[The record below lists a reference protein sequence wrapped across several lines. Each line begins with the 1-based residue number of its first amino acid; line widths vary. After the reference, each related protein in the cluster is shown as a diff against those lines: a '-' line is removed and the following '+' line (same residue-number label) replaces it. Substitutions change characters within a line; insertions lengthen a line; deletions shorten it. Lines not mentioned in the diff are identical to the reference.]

1 MKVSRIILSAG
12 LGLVLL
18 SLAACAER
26 PMGSPGDPAFVRG
39 LIDGLL
45 APISFALSLFSDS
58 IRMYAFP
65 NVGRWYD
72 FGFLIGLGVWGGG
85 GGTAVRYVYVDRV
98 SRRRISPD
106 DVIIDDRR
114 V

>member
-1 MKVSRIILSAG
+1 MKVSRTLVMAG
-12 LGLVLL
+12 FGLALL

-26 PMGSPGDPAFVRG
+26 PMGNPGDPAFLRG
-39 LIDGLL
+39 LVDGLL

-72 FGFLIGLGVWGGG
+72 FGFLLGIGIWGGG

-98 SRRRISPD
+98 TRRRLPQEG
-106 DVIIDDRR
+106 VIIDDSR